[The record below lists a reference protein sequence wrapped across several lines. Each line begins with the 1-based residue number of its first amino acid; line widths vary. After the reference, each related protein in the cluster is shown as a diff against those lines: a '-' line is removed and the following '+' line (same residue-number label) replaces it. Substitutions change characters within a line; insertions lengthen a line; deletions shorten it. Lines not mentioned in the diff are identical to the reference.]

1 MFPEPK
7 LSSSQTIPES
17 EDEGSG
23 ELVTCTHPSMTV
35 AFVGTVN
42 PSTTVGVPSLLIIDG
57 PDQLE
62 TPAYETG
69 DSTISSVIAI
79 ASLARSLGMLCL

>member
-1 MFPEPK
+1 M
-7 LSSSQTIPES
+7 
-17 EDEGSG
+17 
-23 ELVTCTHPSMTV
+23 
-35 AFVGTVN
+35 GTVN

-79 ASLARSLGMLCL
+79 ASLARSLGMLWL

>member
-1 MFPEPK
+1 M
-7 LSSSQTIPES
+7 
-17 EDEGSG
+17 
-23 ELVTCTHPSMTV
+23 
-35 AFVGTVN
+35 N

-79 ASLARSLGMLCL
+79 ASLARSLGMLWLWVGSVMNQSATKTCGGISNGATGGN

>member
-1 MFPEPK
+1 
-7 LSSSQTIPES
+7 
-17 EDEGSG
+17 
-23 ELVTCTHPSMTV
+23 MTV

-57 PDQLE
+57 PDQWE
-62 TPAYETG
+62 IPAYETG

-79 ASLARSLGMLCL
+79 DSLARSLGMPVCRLG